1 MNKLLLMVFC
11 KGLFFFDL
19 TAGVEVDTT
28 KNFKVNTF
36 PFAYY
41 LPESSL
47 GFGAAGVATFRF
59 KNESSE
65 SRPSSFQFGAVYT
78 LKNQILFFLPFE
90 LYKDEGDLR
99 FEGELGYYKYFYN
112 YYGLGTQSDKSDL
125 ELYYVKFPRIRAV
138 LSERLRQSPIYL
150 GVLYQFDAMNFTHIE
165 EGGLLERQQPVGWE
179 GGTISNA
186 GIEILYDDRDNI
198 FTTQKG
204 TSIKIRYYK
213 ALTRFG
219 SDFDYENLSVRIAHF
234 IPIKQFTLGF
244 DLFVGSK
251 YGETPF
257 FDMYY
262 VGTPKTGRGISD
274 RRYQDRCSYAFQSE
288 FRFPVY
294 KRFGG
299 VVFTTLNTVSRE
311 FMNFN
316 DSSWIPTFGTGM
328 RYTVNERD
336 KNQVRVDIGF
346 YKEGFNIYATSA
358 NAF

>member
-1 MNKLLLMVFC
+1 MKKHLLFLAC
-11 KGLFFFDL
+11 LFYFNTCL
-19 TAGVEVDTT
+19 AGIQTDTT

-59 KNESSE
+59 PNESMD

-90 LYKDEGDLR
+90 LYKDEGNIR

-112 YYGLGTQSDKSDL
+112 FFGIGSQSNKSDL
-125 ELYYVKFPRIRAV
+125 EFYDVTFPRVRAT
-138 LSERLRQSPIYL
+138 LSRRLGDSPIYT
-150 GVLYQFDAMNFTHIE
+150 GVLYQYDGMNFTSIE
-165 EGGLLERQQPVGWE
+165 EGGILDIEKPIGWD
-179 GGTISNA
+179 GGVISNL
-186 GIEILYDDRDNI
+186 GIELLYDDRDNL
-198 FTTQKG
+198 FTTRKG
-204 TSIKIRYYK
+204 TNIKIQYYK
-213 ALTRFG
+213 ALNILG
-219 SDFDYENLSVRIAHF
+219 SDFDYENLSIRIGHF
-234 IPIKQFTLGF
+234 IPINQYTLGF
-244 DLFVGSK
+244 DLFTGSK

-274 RRYQDRCSYAFQSE
+274 RRYQDKCSYAFQSE

-299 VVFTTLNTVSRE
+299 VVFATINTVSE
-311 FMNFN
+311 NFMDFR
-316 DSSWIPTFGTGM
+316 DSNWIPTIGTGM

-336 KNQVRVDIGF
+336 LNQVRIDVGF
-346 YKEGFNIYATSA
+346 YMEGFNIYATSA